1 MAALALNASIGLGI
15 RRKTRMR
22 SNRPQGAASKP
33 RGHRVRAGVVR
44 VLSVTA
50 VAATACAMMA
60 GAASAATA
68 APAAGTTTTTTT
80 ITTASPGTVD
90 AGNPFTIAVQVTG
103 AGGTPS
109 GTVTIA
115 PTDKTLPPSYSCTAP
130 LAGGV
135 GSCPVTP
142 GAGTFG
148 DVDYVA
154 TYSGDGTFAGSTSA
168 GTFELIVPE
177 TTTTGVSPATA
188 SPGSVTLTA
197 TVVGQAKDN
206 ISPGAGGSGTVT
218 FYNGGTVIST
228 ACAAVSLTYDGGGA
242 NLATCKTTLAAGTY
256 TIAADY
262 SGDPNNLKSSGSETL
277 TVKAPPPVKYAT
289 KTHGSAKPAST
300 KLRRVVTLSAAVTS
314 PGRTPGGKVTF
325 MWRGHVVCSARLSH
339 GKARCA
345 IEFLKTGT
353 YRIRAWYA
361 GNSTFDGSHSA
372 FFAVKIKK

>member
-1 MAALALNASIGLGI
+1 
-15 RRKTRMR
+15 MR
-22 SNRPQGAASKP
+22 AHRPQDAASKP
-33 RGHRVRAGVVR
+33 RGHRFGAGVVR
-44 VLSVTA
+44 MLSVTA

-68 APAAGTTTTTTT
+68 APAAGTATTTT

-90 AGNPFTIAVQVTG
+90 AGDPFTIAVQVTG

-115 PTDKTLPPSYSCTAP
+115 PTDKTLPASYSCTAT

-148 DVDYVA
+148 DIDYVA
-154 TYSGDGTFAGSTSA
+154 TYSGDATFAGSTST

-177 TTTTGVSPATA
+177 TTTTNVSPATA

-197 TVVGQAKDN
+197 TVVGQAMDN
-206 ISPGAGGSGTVT
+206 ISPSAGGSGTVT
-218 FYNGGTVIST
+218 FYNGGTLISA

-242 NLATCKTTLAAGTY
+242 NLAKCTTTLAAGTY
-256 TIAADY
+256 TITADY
-262 SGDPNNLKSSGSETL
+262 SGDPNNLKSTGTETL
-277 TVKAPPPVKYAT
+277 TVTAAPPPPPPAKHAT
-289 KTHGSAKPAST
+289 KTSGSAKPRST
-300 KLRRVVTLSAAVTS
+300 KLLRVVTLSATVTS
-314 PGRTPGGKVTF
+314 PGGTPGGKVTF
-325 MWRGHVVCSARLSH
+325 MWRGHVVCSVRLSH
-339 GKARCA
+339 GKARCF

-353 YRIRAWYA
+353 FRIRAWYS
-361 GNSTFDGSHSA
+361 GSSTFDSSHSA
-372 FFAVKIKK
+372 FFEVKVKK

>member
-1 MAALALNASIGLGI
+1 
-15 RRKTRMR
+15 MR
-22 SNRPQGAASKP
+22 SNRPQGAASNP
-33 RGHRVRAGVVR
+33 RGHRVRAGLVR

-68 APAAGTTTTTTT
+68 APAAGTTKTTTT

-90 AGNPFTIAVQVTG
+90 AGKPFTIAVKVTG

-115 PTDKTLPPSYSCTAP
+115 PTATLPASYSCIAT

-135 GSCPVTP
+135 GSCAVTP

-154 TYSGDGTFAGSTSA
+154 TYSGDATFAASAST

-177 TTTTGVSPATA
+177 TTTTSVSPATA

-197 TVVGQAKDN
+197 IVVGQDKGN
-206 ISPGAGGSGTVT
+206 ISPSAGGTGSVT
-218 FYNGGTVIST
+218 FYNGGAVIST
-228 ACAAVSLTYDGGGA
+228 ACAAVSLTYNGGGA
-242 NLATCKTTLAAGTY
+242 NLATCKTPTLAAGTY
-256 TIAADY
+256 TITAKY
-262 SGDPNNLKSSGSETL
+262 SGDPNNLASSGTEKL
-277 TVKAPPPVKYAT
+277 TVKAPPPVKHAT
-289 KTHGSAKPAST
+289 KTHGWAKPAST
-300 KLRRVVTLSAAVTS
+300 KLHRVVTLWATVTS

-339 GKARCA
+339 GKAHCS

-361 GNSTFDGSHSA
+361 GNSTFDRSHSA
-372 FFAVKIKK
+372 FFAVTVKK